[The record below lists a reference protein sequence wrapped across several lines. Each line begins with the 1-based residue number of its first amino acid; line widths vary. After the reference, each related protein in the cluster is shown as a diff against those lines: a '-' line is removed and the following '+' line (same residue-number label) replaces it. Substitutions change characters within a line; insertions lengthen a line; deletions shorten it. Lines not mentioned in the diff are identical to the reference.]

1 MRINFVF
8 GDLLKLRDV
17 DVIIHQ
23 VNCLCVKAHGLSK
36 QIAEKSPWGD
46 IYSTRQAEGKTNVAI
61 VGDRGVPGSIQIFKS
76 PDPLRPNIVCF
87 LSQWDFGTF
96 DQKYRN
102 IPPYTDTRENRIGWF
117 VHCLK
122 QLKALNIKSV
132 GLPYQIGCGLAG
144 GDWTT
149 YFEIIQE
156 FVTESNIV
164 FFIVRPS
171 FVRV

>member
-1 MRINFVF
+1 M
-8 GDLLKLRDV
+8 
-17 DVIIHQ
+17 
-23 VNCLCVKAHGLSK
+23 C
-36 QIAEKSPWGD
+36 
-46 IYSTRQAEGKTNVAI
+46 
-61 VGDRGVPGSIQIFKS
+61 RGVPDSIQIFKC
-76 PDPLRPNIVCF
+76 PDPLRPNIVWFF
-87 LSQWDFGTF
+87 LSQWDVDTV

-102 IPPYTDTRENRIGWF
+102 IPPYTDTRENRIRWF

-156 FVTESNIV
+156 FARESNIG

-171 FVRV
+171 FVQV

>member
-1 MRINFVF
+1 MCSFLCSSIGINPSFCVEVYLTVSRF
-8 GDLLKLRDV
+8 LNLQ
-17 DVIIHQ
+17 IHY
-23 VNCLCVKAHGLSK
+23 VRTLS
-36 QIAEKSPWGD
+36 
-46 IYSTRQAEGKTNVAI
+46 V
-61 VGDRGVPGSIQIFKS
+61 
-76 PDPLRPNIVCF
+76 F
-87 LSQWDFGTF
+87 LSQWDVDTV

-102 IPPYTDTRENRIGWF
+102 SPPYTDTRENRISWF

-156 FVTESNIV
+156 FARESNIG

-171 FVRV
+171 FVQV

>member
-1 MRINFVF
+1 MSRSITSEY
-8 GDLLKLRDV
+8 
-17 DVIIHQ
+17 
-23 VNCLCVKAHGLSK
+23 CL
-36 QIAEKSPWGD
+36 
-46 IYSTRQAEGKTNVAI
+46 
-61 VGDRGVPGSIQIFKS
+61 F
-76 PDPLRPNIVCF
+76 F
-87 LSQWDFGTF
+87 LSQWDVDTV

-102 IPPYTDTRENRIGWF
+102 IPPYTDTRENRIRWF

-156 FVTESNIV
+156 FARESNIG

-171 FVRV
+171 FVQV